1 MTPKGAGTAPGKRA
15 RTFKEPRASS
25 SSGTERFL
33 IREVEPKDLDGLYL
47 LSRHLNSVNFPHDRK
62 ALKNLIHQ
70 SRRSSLGELKDPGRC
85 QYMFVLAGVDSGR
98 IAGTS
103 TIFAQHGHPDAPH
116 IFFDVIEDERY
127 SVTLDRHFRHT
138 FLRLG
143 FNYDGPSEIGALVL
157 DPELRSAGLG
167 KPLSFVRFL
176 FMAMYRSLFRDS
188 VIAEL
193 MPPLLS
199 DGRSRLWEHLGRR
212 FTGLSYQEADKLSHD
227 NKEFIIS
234 LFPQDIQASL
244 LPDDVQE
251 LIGEVGEDTKGVK
264 KMLESVGF
272 EYSQR
277 IDPFDGGPHF
287 EAKTDQITAV
297 KESRRF
303 RVAKENLSEAEET
316 LLLERQPVDGCAR
329 ALVAVGQDE
338 APFRFRALV
347 AGVRFD
353 GDELVL
359 SPAARKLLK
368 LKTSATVW
376 AVRI

>member
-1 MTPKGAGTAPGKRA
+1 MTPKGAHGGPTKKPRA
-15 RTFKEPRASS
+15 RRATTSTP
-25 SSGTERFL
+25 GLERFL
-33 IREVEPKDLDGLYL
+33 IREVEPKDLDGLYQ

-62 ALKNLIHQ
+62 ALKLLIQQ
-70 SRRSSLGELKDPGRC
+70 SRLSSQGAIDDPGRC
-85 QYMFVLAGVDSGR
+85 QYMFVLAGLDSGR

-103 TIFAQHGHPDAPH
+103 MIFAQHGHPDAPH

-127 SVTLDRHFRHT
+127 STTLDRHFRHT

-176 FMAMYRSLFRDS
+176 FMAMYRRLFRDS

-264 KMLESVGF
+264 KMLENVGF
-272 EYSQR
+272 EYSHR

-287 EAKTDQITAV
+287 ESRTDDITVV

-303 RVAKENLSEAEET
+303 RVAKEQLSDQEEAQV
-316 LLLERQPVDGCAR
+316 LDRQPLEGVAR
-329 ALVAVGQDE
+329 ALLGVGQAE

-347 AGVRFD
+347 AAVRFD

-359 SPAARKLLK
+359 SPSTKKLLK
-368 LKTSATVW
+368 LKTSAPLW